1 VSWLDDCLLSSSSG
15 TQRNPE
21 RHFYIF
27 INGKSLLL
35 HEEGVEIV
43 LDLLYL
49 RIAPRC
55 RLNKKWSEAAATF
68 VLVSGSPRDFPSR
81 ACSPYRIRMDWYVF
95 FLKGALC
102 RWCSLPPTHHGVLHG
117 LHVFFRRITV
127 VYRASG
133 FARAFIFSGTFDL
146 SPLR

>member
-1 VSWLDDCLLSSSSG
+1 MSWLDDCLLSSSSG

-27 INGKSLLL
+27 INGTSRNTRRRRRNCTGPIASQNRSSLSF
-35 HEEGVEIV
+35 EQ
-43 LDLLYL
+43 
-49 RIAPRC
+49 
-55 RLNKKWSEAAATF
+55 KWSEAAATF

-133 FARAFIFSGTFDL
+133 FARAFLFSGTFDL